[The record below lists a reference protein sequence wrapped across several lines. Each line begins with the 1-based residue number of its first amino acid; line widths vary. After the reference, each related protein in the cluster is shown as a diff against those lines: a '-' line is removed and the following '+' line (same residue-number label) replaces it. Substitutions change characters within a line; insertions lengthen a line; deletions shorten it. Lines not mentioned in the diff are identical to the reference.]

1 MLKRARRGSSPRKTE
16 IKSQTAR
23 EMFGR
28 GLAYVQ
34 FMIAATNHIL
44 LVTRTSDQTVGS
56 GKNSRTS

>member
-1 MLKRARRGSSPRKTE
+1 
-16 IKSQTAR
+16 
-23 EMFGR
+23 MFGR